1 MNINWQ
7 RATMN
12 IRQSG
17 MSLQAASKRIGANK
31 NALAQLARGEINE
44 PKFSQGIA
52 ILDLHVDLC
61 GVDMTRELGL

>member
-7 RATMN
+7 RAALN

-17 MSLQAASKRIGANK
+17 MSLQAASKQIGANK

-61 GVDMTRELGL
+61 GVNMTRELGL